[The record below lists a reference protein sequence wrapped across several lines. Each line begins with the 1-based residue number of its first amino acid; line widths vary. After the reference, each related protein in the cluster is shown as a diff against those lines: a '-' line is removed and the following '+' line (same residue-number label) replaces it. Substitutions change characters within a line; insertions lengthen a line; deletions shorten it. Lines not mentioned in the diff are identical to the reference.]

1 MPTIQLKV
9 SKEWC
14 NNFNLGCI
22 HFSNKEEN
30 EFIIEEGYNSLC
42 RHRKLSLDIN
52 KKNIELKVIEEEK
65 RKFLK
70 MKDDYK
76 NELIEEQQKYK
87 AAEIAKE
94 TAEKCMREQNK
105 TIQKKI
111 DDTVQLSSDKYN
123 KEIKKIKEELDI
135 AKKELDI
142 AKKENTAILQKNY
155 EDNKNFFQEKEIS
168 NNKLR
173 ESYETKLDDLRK
185 EYEIQLEKER
195 EKTNMINIRLSNSSL
210 KGKDNED
217 EFENLLNNT
226 FGISE
231 HYKYLPKKH
240 HSGDHLIKWEGCM
253 LMFENKN
260 VQKKS
265 TLSHNNGL
273 PKAHRDFQNNLE
285 CDALI
290 FVSQKTSIPGHSRP
304 GDIDFDNIGGRPII
318 YIGNFYKH
326 DNKVDYMLSIVMPI
340 LRLMLKLYKNVD
352 INDDEKLDNLNNKM
366 RQIQILVGDLL
377 KNLKE
382 NKNKINNFK
391 NEIEDKINELK
402 NINTKNI
409 QLTGD
414 ILKVITEVS

>member
-1 MPTIQLKV
+1 MPIIQLKV
-9 SKEWC
+9 SKKWY
-14 NNFNLGCI
+14 NNFDSGCI
-22 HFSNKEEN
+22 DFSNKEEN

-42 RHRKLSLDIN
+42 RHRKISLDIN
-52 KKNIELKVIEEEK
+52 KENIELKVIEEEK

-70 MKDDYK
+70 MKDDYE

-87 AAEIAKE
+87 AVEIAKE

-111 DDTVQLSSDKYN
+111 DDTVELSSDKYN
-123 KEIKKIKEELDI
+123 KEIKKI
-135 AKKELDI
+135 KKELDI
-142 AKKENTAILQKNY
+142 AKKENTAILEKNN
-155 EDNKNFFQEKEIS
+155 EDYKKLVQEKEIKYDKLHDYYE
-168 NNKLR
+168 NKVD
-173 ESYETKLDDLRK
+173 KLRK

-195 EKTNMINIRLSNSSL
+195 EKTNMINMRLSNSSL

-231 HYKYLPKKH
+231 HYQYLPKKH

-265 TLSHNNGL
+265 TLSHDNGL

-290 FVSQKTSIPGHSRP
+290 FVSQNTSIPGHSRP

-352 INDDEKLDNLNNKM
+352 INDDEKLDDLNHKISN
-366 RQIQILVGDLL
+366 IHILVEDLL

-391 NEIEDKINELK
+391 KEIEDKINELK
-402 NINTKNI
+402 NINTNNI
-409 QLTGD
+409 KLTGD
-414 ILKVITEVS
+414 ILKVIIEVS